1 MFFGAHSIIFETL
14 FVFAGKI
21 TFRFSPRALFDLPD
35 LRGRLGNLF
44 KRIAQFA
51 RHFSQHG
58 RGKLNILI
66 VFR

>member
-35 LRGRLGNLF
+35 LDIVACRVVQGLF
-44 KRIAQFA
+44 HQVAEVVI
-51 RHFSQHG
+51 
-58 RGKLNILI
+58 I
-66 VFR
+66 